1 MTAVILYFVVY
12 TISVFIG
19 YILYRIFLFKEPD
32 FRNVRYYLLLV
43 MIGSL
48 VLPIVNFEIPSS
60 LVNILQRG
68 RQANFQNADP
78 SFSIWPSKPEVPM
91 PNAINYLTTIYFSVV
106 FLLCSR
112 MLFQISLLGACIYK
126 SKKINKKGYTLVFN
140 NRFDGTFSFF
150 RWVFVNERMKHTEG
164 INIIIAHEAAH
175 CSQRHSIDVILAELI
190 SILFWFN
197 PLIWK
202 IKNAIK
208 LNHEYLA
215 DQSVLNSGIIHSTA
229 YQMLLLNKA
238 AEGNLVSYVSSFS
251 GNALKNRILMLLAI
265 KNSAKEF
272 KFKTII
278 VAVCCII
285 LVFLT
290 TGFINAKNNTAI
302 NQQPKTKTKNTDIP
316 AKPIVKRPQDIA
328 DEPISVQNIPRRIK
342 ATKKIAEPNQI
353 TIKDIKIIK

>member
-1 MTAVILYFVVY
+1 MTAIILYFIVS

-19 YILYRIFLFKEPD
+19 YVLYRIFLFKEPD

-60 LVNILQRG
+60 LVNILQG
-68 RQANFQNADP
+68 ERQANFQNADP
-78 SFSIWPSKPEVPM
+78 SFSIWPSKPEVSIS
-91 PNAINYLTTIYFSVV
+91 NAINYLTTIYFFIV
-106 FLLCSR
+106 LLLFSR

-126 SKKINKKGYTLVFN
+126 SKKVNKKGYTLVFN
-140 NRFDGTFSFF
+140 NRFDGTFNFF
-150 RWVFVNERMKHTEG
+150 RWIFVNEGMKHTEG
-164 INIIIAHEAAH
+164 IDVIIAHEAAH

-197 PLIWK
+197 PLIWE

-215 DQSVLNSGIIHSTA
+215 DQSVLNSGIIHSAA

-238 AEGNLVSYVSSFS
+238 TEGNLVSYVSSFS
-251 GNALKNRILMLLAI
+251 GNALKNRILMLLAF
-265 KNSAKEF
+265 KNSTKEF
-272 KFKTII
+272 KFKTIT

-302 NQQPKTKTKNTDIP
+302 NQQPKTKMKNINIP
-316 AKPIVKRPQDIA
+316 AKPIVKRQQDRA
-328 DEPISVQNIPRRIK
+328 DEPVIVQNIPRGVK
-342 ATKKIAEPNQI
+342 TTKKIAEPNQI
-353 TIKDIKIIK
+353 TVKDIKIIR

>member
-1 MTAVILYFVVY
+1 MTAIILYYLVS
-12 TISVFIG
+12 TIIVFIG

-48 VLPIVNFEIPSS
+48 VFPIVNFEMPSS
-60 LVNILQRG
+60 LVNILQWG
-68 RQANFQNADP
+68 SQANFQNADP
-78 SFSIWPSKPEVPM
+78 GFSIWPSKAEVPI
-91 PNAINYLTTIYFSVV
+91 PNVINYLTIIYFFVV
-106 FLLCSR
+106 FLLFSR

-126 SKKINKKGYTLVFN
+126 SKKVNKKGYTLVFN

-150 RWVFVNERMKHTEG
+150 RWVFVNERMKNTEG
-164 INIIIAHEAAH
+164 MNVIIAHEAAH

-215 DQSVLNSGIIHSTA
+215 DQSVLNSGIIQPAA
-229 YQMLLLNKA
+229 YQMLLINEA
-238 AEGNLVSYVSSFS
+238 AEGNLVSYVSSFG

-265 KNSAKEF
+265 KSSAKVF

-290 TGFINAKNNTAI
+290 TGFINAKNNTTI
-302 NQQPKTKTKNTDIP
+302 NQRPKTKNTDMP
-316 AKPIVKRPQDIA
+316 AKPIVKRPQDRA
-328 DEPISVQNIPRRIK
+328 DEPISVQNIPRRVK
-342 ATKKIAEPNQI
+342 GTKKIAEPNLI
-353 TIKDIKIIK
+353 TVDDIKIIR

>member
-1 MTAVILYFVVY
+1 MTAVILYFVVSF
-12 TISVFIG
+12 ISVFIG
-19 YILYRIFLFKEPD
+19 YILYRIFLYKEPD

-48 VLPIVNFEIPSS
+48 VLPIVDFELPSS
-60 LVNILQRG
+60 LLNILQPG
-68 RQANFQNADP
+68 RQTNFQNTGLD
-78 SFSIWPSKPEVPM
+78 FSIWASNPEMPI
-91 PNAINYLTTIYFSVV
+91 PNAINYLTIIYFSVV

-112 MLFQISLLGACIYK
+112 MLFQISSLGACIYK
-126 SKKINKKGYTLVFN
+126 SKKINKKDYTLVFN
-140 NRFDGTFSFF
+140 NRFNGTFSFF
-150 RWVFVNERMKHTEG
+150 RWVFVNERMKHNEG
-164 INIIIAHEAAH
+164 MNVIIAHEAAH
-175 CSQRHSIDVILAELI
+175 CRQRHSIDVILAELI

-215 DQSVLNSGIIHSTA
+215 DQSVLHSGIIHSA
-229 YQMLLLNKA
+229 EYQMILLNKA

-272 KFKTII
+272 KYKTIT
-278 VAVCCII
+278 VTLCCIV

-290 TGFINAKNNTAI
+290 TGFINTKNNAAI
-302 NQQPKTKTKNTDIP
+302 NQQQKTKIKNTS
-316 AKPIVKRPQDIA
+316 AKPMVKKPQGRV
-328 DEPISVQNIPRRIK
+328 DEPISVQDIPIK
-342 ATKKIAEPNQI
+342 RVKANRKTAEPNQI
-353 TIKDIKIIK
+353 TVEDIKRTR